1 MITKAPDAFKLMIYS
16 SQANTLI
23 AELSWYSTK
32 FNIYKQFSKTFTGK
46 LPSYEVVFKKEVS
59 VCLDVVRYLKASVF
73 SQWDLRIMYV
83 NRSCLQFIFCSAF
96 NITIVK
102 EVPVK
107 CIIPVSCV
115 GEISVDDCWRMLS
128 KQINSFIL
136 KQHCQ

>member
-1 MITKAPDAFKLMIYS
+1 MITKAPDAFKLMIYG

-23 AELSWYSTK
+23 TELSWYSTK
-32 FNIYKQFSKTFTGK
+32 LICANNLTKHLHCTGK
-46 LPSYEVVFKKEVS
+46 LPSCEVVFKKE

-73 SQWDLRIMYV
+73 SQWDLCIMYV

-107 CIIPVSCV
+107 CIIPVSCD
-115 GEISVDDCWRMLS
+115 GEISEDDCWRMLS